1 MVKKKNA
8 VAKTKK
14 TLNITGVTHVISVDK
29 KGDVTVNHPNLKKGP
44 WKKAN
49 LTKVAGVKTVKQGVK
64 SSKDWHKNNPHKKG
78 KNNG

>member
-1 MVKKKNA
+1 MPKRKP
-8 VAKTKK
+8 KK
-14 TLNITGVTHVISVDK
+14 TLQITGVTHVISVDN
-29 KGDVTVNHPNLKKGP
+29 KGDVTVNHPTLKKGT

-64 SSKDWHKNNPHKKG
+64 SSKDWHKANPHKGK